1 MKLKFI
7 CVVVGV
13 CLTFLVLSGCSKKE
27 NSDGSDSE
35 TVQDSIP
42 VSVVTL
48 EEQDF
53 LEYGEYYG
61 NVQGINEAKIICYAG
76 GSVEKIFVKEGA
88 YVKKGSSLARIDA
101 DRIAA
106 GYETAKLNEK
116 IARDNYERLE
126 RHLEAGNASQ
136 VAVDQARLG
145 WLNSKTKRIEAEKAR
160 KGASCTTPIGGIVTS
175 RFIDLHQELPPGT
188 PAFTITQLHKV
199 KVTFGIPESEIDGV
213 KEGNEAEISFSIFP
227 GRTWKGK
234 VNRLNREASRMSKT
248 FQAILHIENSDR
260 KIKPGLT
267 AYVKLLLKKMESRI
281 VVPTGAILIEGENN
295 YVMVMEKNRA
305 VRYDVETGETNN
317 NQTVISKGLTS
328 GSALIV
334 KGHHIVSDGTSVKVI
349 D

>member
-1 MKLKFI
+1 MKLKCAYLVFS
-7 CVVVGV
+7 V
-13 CLTFLVLSGCSKKE
+13 CLLFLVITGCSKKE
-27 NSDGSDSE
+27 NSESNDNE
-35 TVQDSIP
+35 TVQDTIP

-48 EEQDF
+48 EAQDF
-53 LEYGEYYG
+53 IEYGEYYG
-61 NVQGINEAKIICYAG
+61 NVQGISEATIICYAG

-106 GYETAKLNEK
+106 GYETSKLNEK
-116 IARDNYERLE
+116 IARDNFERLKK
-126 RHLEAGNASQ
+126 HLETGNASQ
-136 VAVDQARLG
+136 VAVDQAHLQ
-145 WLNSKTKRIEAEKAR
+145 WLNSRTKRIEAEKAR
-160 KGASCTTPIGGIVTS
+160 KGALCITPMSGVVTL
-175 RFIDLHQELPPGT
+175 RFIDLHKELPPGT
-188 PAFTITQLHKV
+188 PAFTVTQLHKV

-213 KEGNEAEISFSIFP
+213 KEGNEAEVTFSIFP
-227 GRTWKGK
+227 DRTWKGK
-234 VNRLNREASRMSKT
+234 VYRLTREASRMSKT

-281 VVPTGAILIEGENN
+281 VVPTGAILLEGENN

-317 NQTVISKGLTS
+317 NQTVISKGLPS

-334 KGHHIVSDGTSVKVI
+334 KGHHIVSDGTPVKVI